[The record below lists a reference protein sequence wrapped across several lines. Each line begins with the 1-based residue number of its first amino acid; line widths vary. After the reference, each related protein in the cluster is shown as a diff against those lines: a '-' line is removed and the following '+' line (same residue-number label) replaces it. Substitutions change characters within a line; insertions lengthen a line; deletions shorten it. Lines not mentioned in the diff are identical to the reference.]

1 MESSEALVAWHA
13 LCAEPRLICDRAGDI
28 IWSNA
33 AARDFA
39 KRTLKSDVANKDPVD
54 LWRETMD
61 SGLFLRIL
69 ATAVTCPVGKARSV
83 TLDGGTLSRHIIV
96 KVIPL
101 AGDSEAPIG
110 ITVPQDQRLS
120 AERCA
125 DIQSIY
131 GLSGAELRVLAYLIE
146 GKTLF
151 EAADGTETSI
161 YTART
166 HLRNIYQKLRVSNRE
181 AMFHVLSPLL

>member
-28 IWSNA
+28 VWTNA

-39 KRTLKSDVANKDPVD
+39 KRTLKGDSSNKDPVEM
-54 LWRETMD
+54 WRETMD
-61 SGLFLRIL
+61 GGLFLRIL

-83 TLDGGTLSRHIIV
+83 TLSGDISSRHIIV

-110 ITVPQDQRLS
+110 ITVPLDQSLS
-120 AERCA
+120 PERCA
-125 DIQSIY
+125 DIQAIY
-131 GLSGAELRVLAYLIE
+131 GLSGAELRVLSYLID

-151 EAADGTETSI
+151 EAADGTDTSI